1 MAKRKV
7 NKSVPSEARFRAV
20 CVNCGTLIPVNSGI
34 TKDEK
39 NYCSSCAAAM
49 LNAPIVPPAAPA
61 EEKRLQQPFA
71 APSGILRILSYIVS
85 LSPVFGFLFGTIF
98 YSQKDEAL
106 KKFGRNCFIMM
117 GIGIAISL
125 VVFMLIIAAGAA
137 FGGGM
142 GGINFGEGY
151 Y

>member
-7 NKSVPSEARFRAV
+7 NTSVPGEVRYRAV
-20 CVNCGTLIPVNSGI
+20 CVNCGTFIPVNSGI

-49 LNAPIVPPAAPA
+49 LNTPIIPPAAPA
-61 EEKRLQQPFA
+61 AEIQALQPFA

-85 LSPVFGFLFGTIF
+85 LSPVFGFLFGAIF

-117 GIGIAISL
+117 GIGIALSL
-125 VVFMLIIAAGAA
+125 IVFILIIAAGAA